1 MTEGKDI
8 GTRRGRLSATDL
20 EVLNRQII
28 VAARA
33 GAPLVP
39 ALASLSRDLD
49 RGRLKEA
56 VDQLT
61 LDLSAGHSLSEAID
75 RQPGRFPP
83 LYTAMARA
91 ADAGG
96 NLQGVMEVL
105 SELVTSVSGLR
116 RKVVTASVY
125 PLMVLVIGLGILSFV
140 AATVIPRLTSI
151 AIPMWTGEVPIQAD
165 ALLLGAVAVIGLF
178 AIAGIIALML
188 ATLVPMAPGRLGM
201 WMPVFGPV
209 LRAQRAFLLSRTLAV
224 LLRSG
229 VPLREAMGVVREVAG
244 DQTTRTVLDGVI
256 EDLHAGRRLGEAM
269 STAAAKKAIP
279 VTLAWMTAISE
290 SRGDLPEG
298 LYEAS
303 EFYRAEA
310 ERRAQFIAQVLP
322 PVLILGVGCIVA
334 MIAFATL
341 RPLVSALSAWGHAM
355 SGF

>member
-1 MTEGKDI
+1 MTEGKDE
-8 GTRRGRLSATDL
+8 GTRRGRLSANDL
-20 EVLNRQII
+20 EMLNRQII

-39 ALASLSRDLD
+39 ALASLSRDL
-49 RGRLKEA
+49 RGGRLKEA
-56 VDQLT
+56 VDGLVA
-61 LDLSAGHSLSEAID
+61 DLSAGQSLSEAID

-83 LYTAMARA
+83 LYAAMARA
-91 ADAGG
+91 ADASG

-125 PLMVLVIGLGILSFV
+125 PLMVLVTGLGILSFV
-140 AATVIPRLTSI
+140 AATVLPRIASI
-151 AIPMWTGEVPIQAD
+151 SVPMWNREDAIQASSV
-165 ALLLGAVAVIGLF
+165 LVGVVTVIGLVGV
-178 AIAGIIALML
+178 AGIIGLML

-201 WMPVFGPV
+201 SMPVFGPV

-244 DQTTRTVLDGVI
+244 DEATRTALDGVI
-256 EDLHAGRRLGEAM
+256 ADLHAGRRLGEAM
-269 STAAAKKAIP
+269 STAAAKRAIP
-279 VTLAWMTAISE
+279 VTLAWMASISE

-310 ERRAQFIAQVLP
+310 ERRAQFVSQILP
-322 PVLILGVGCIVA
+322 PVLIVGVGCI
-334 MIAFATL
+334 IATIAYTAL
-341 RPLVSALSAWGHAM
+341 RPILSVLSALAHI
-355 SGF
+355 